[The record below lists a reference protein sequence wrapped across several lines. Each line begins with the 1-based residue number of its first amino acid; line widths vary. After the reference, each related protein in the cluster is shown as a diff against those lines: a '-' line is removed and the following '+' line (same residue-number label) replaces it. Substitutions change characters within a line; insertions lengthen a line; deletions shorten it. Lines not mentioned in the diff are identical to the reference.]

1 MIQATNLAYEFFRE
15 EEENQIKQDMKIKV
29 LGEYIFC
36 LSEHKTQLQQNYD
49 IIFIDFPTLLF
60 DYFLEE
66 FEIDNLLD
74 LNLMF
79 IDDCQINI
87 DDIFVDNFEKWVDLF
102 RDNFLGD
109 LKFILDNFEECR
121 DGYIGFLNGNIE

>member
-15 EEENQIKQDMKIKV
+15 EEENKIKQDSRIKV

-36 LSEHKTQLQQNYD
+36 LSGHKIQLQQNYD

-66 FEIDNLLD
+66 FKIDNFLD
-74 LNLMF
+74 FDLMF
-79 IDDCQINI
+79 RDDCQINI

-102 RDNFLGD
+102 RGSFLGD
-109 LKFILDNFEECR
+109 LKFILNNYEECR
-121 DGYIGFLNGNIE
+121 DGYIGFLDGDVE